1 MVEQSGFEPSVPPM
15 HWKRPD
21 DASLHFQQKF
31 STEERREL
39 RASGEG
45 LVSRSD
51 PVQFSGENPKLAGI
65 GHFARH
71 ERDRRF
77 ESTLLPPSSLRCCAF
92 SREVSVI
99 PTCVTF

>member
-1 MVEQSGFEPSVPPM
+1 MMPI
-15 HWKRPD
+15 WI
-21 DASLHFQQKF
+21 QQRF

-51 PVQFSGENPKLAGI
+51 PVQFCGENPELAGI
-65 GHFARH
+65 GHFALH

-77 ESTLLPPSSLRCCAF
+77 ESTLLRQPVLLQEETRRPMPRLFQEALLD
-92 SREVSVI
+92 
-99 PTCVTF
+99 